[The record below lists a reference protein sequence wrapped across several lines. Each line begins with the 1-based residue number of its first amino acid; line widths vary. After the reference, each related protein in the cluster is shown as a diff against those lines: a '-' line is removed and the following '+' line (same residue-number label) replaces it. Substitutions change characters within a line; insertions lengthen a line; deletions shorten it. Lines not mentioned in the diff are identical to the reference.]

1 MLKFHGQTILGAIF
15 DMDGTMFD
23 TERLRFQ
30 TLKQASK
37 ELIGEEFSDDYL
49 MSCLGL
55 SAKRAQEL
63 AEQIYGENVN
73 YANIRKRADEFEIA
87 HVRHHGVPMKAGLV
101 EVLERLRRSGL
112 RMAVATSSKRV
123 IAEEYLIN
131 ANVYK
136 YFDVVVCGDDVEKG
150 KPDPEIF
157 LLAASRFNLEPKYC
171 LMFEDSDNGL
181 KSAHHAGGHTVL
193 FQDLK
198 VPTAEMQEMADY
210 FYKEMPLF
218 LDDLN
223 KHLDPQKMPQPMERF
238 PVAHNQHIVG
248 IHGFGAIGG
257 GYLAQIFSHWDGYTR
272 PAKILATTS
281 NALYK
286 ESIQAFG
293 KYCIR
298 YHQDAYD
305 EIIDGIEIIDGNDE
319 DAVIE
324 MYQESKIVALCL
336 PEQAIESISLVIAK
350 ALLKRYESNAEPL
363 TLMMIL
369 NKVGAK
375 QFVLEHLQVA
385 LEKITSQDVAQ
396 KIVQC
401 NYFAD
406 TVVNRMVSKFTDKA
420 LYRQLRIKYHLFQQ
434 YQSDR
439 VDDDPVDIEDTTSLN
454 SDQAKFM
461 TITIAD
467 LKENFQPSHVL
478 QSMDLIL
485 FHSESDMPLYA
496 EKGSPILEHLRQV
509 ITVDDIRQ
517 IQTVKNRLWNGVHS
531 IIAWYGVLLGHD
543 TIGVAMG
550 DQRVLALAEQ
560 LVDQEVGLGLS
571 HQYPNIAEIL
581 PQLKESFL
589 KSCKFAYKDP
599 CTRVGRDPIRKLQLN
614 DRVFGSIQMNVEHGL
629 SNEGLVYGATLALLY
644 AQHEKANEDSE
655 AQQIKQALEQMTTL
669 DGVTLSKILDHDRS
683 ELSITSTQYLEVM
696 QYIAQHLQ
704 AAQNDLSAF
713 LGDWQQCMQGIVEG

>member
-1 MLKFHGQTILGAIF
+1 MLNFHGNAILGAIF

-73 YANIRKRADEFEIA
+73 YADIRKRADEFEIA
-87 HVRHHGVPMKAGLV
+87 HVRHHGVPMKSGLV

-157 LLAASRFNLEPKYC
+157 LLAASRINIDPQHC

-181 KSAHHAGGHTVL
+181 KSAHQAGGHTVL

-198 VPTAEMQEMADY
+198 VPTAEMQDMAEF
-210 FYKEMPLF
+210 FYEEMPLF
-218 LDDLN
+218 LNELN
-223 KHLDPQKMPQPMERF
+223 QHLDPQDMPQPMERF
-238 PVAHNQHIVG
+238 PASHNQHIVG

-257 GYLAQIFSHWDGYTR
+257 GYVAQIFSHWDGYTR

-298 YHQDAYD
+298 YHQESYD
-305 EIIDGIEIIDGNDE
+305 ETIDGIEIIDGHDD

-324 MYQESKIVALCL
+324 MYEQSNIVALCL
-336 PEQAIESISLVIAK
+336 PEQAIEAVSPIIAK

-375 QFVLEHLQVA
+375 QFVMAHIETA
-385 LEKITSQDVAQ
+385 LDAITSKDVVQ
-396 KIVQC
+396 KIIQR
-401 NYFAD
+401 NYFVD

-461 TITIAD
+461 TNTIAD

-496 EKGSPILEHLRQV
+496 EKGSPILEQLRQV

-543 TIGVAMG
+543 TIGIAMG

-560 LVDQEVGLGLS
+560 LVDHEVGLGLS
-571 HQYPNIAEIL
+571 HQYPNIVEIL
-581 PQLKESFL
+581 PQLKASFL
-589 KSCKFAYKDP
+589 KSCKYAYKDP

-614 DRVFGSIQMNVEHGL
+614 DRVFGSIQMNVEYGV
-629 SNEGLVYGATLALLY
+629 STEGLVYGATLALLY
-644 AQHEKANEDSE
+644 AQHAQSAEDEE
-655 AQQIKQALEQMTTL
+655 AQQIKQALEQSPEINAEM
-669 DGVTLSKILDHDRS
+669 LSKLLHHDRS
-683 ELSITSTQYLEVM
+683 ELSISEAQYLDVM
-696 QYIAQHLQ
+696 QHIAQHLQ
-704 AAQNDLSAF
+704 AAQQDVSAF